1 MKLSDFTIWEGLFG
15 IDGNFYLSDS
25 ESTFYSTAISSHGY
39 DEVLHGKW
47 NQSGGGRRP
56 IKFSITSD
64 DIVGDSKNNFAFIS
78 PGLLSGDIFYDEDKK
93 CYRQSE
99 NVHIVESIFFNENPT
114 EQESLKRV
122 YVPYFLNRVLKPKD
136 ELKKYFSKILGKDL
150 FNLIESDK
158 IKLILDSHAELISR
172 QFSETLLFVL
182 DYVGLKNPCVLVY
195 NTQKFKNPK
204 VISWDYFLYAFE
216 FDLEPLFRA
225 AGYFPLSDSNI
236 KYLSEYKKP
245 KRYVSYNANLHGH
258 RLFNVLELYRNKLDK
273 YGLIS
278 VLNRSNDTMERLN
291 EEMIWFLSYLPEYSI
306 RDISDYENSVVELLK
321 EYYPKFPI
329 ILDIDV
335 DFLQLGDGGTLS
347 TKFRESY
354 GENKIDQNLSNK
366 IGSIRTDR
374 YIHSEH
380 LIDTYFSV
388 ISETSIN
395 CMHSNWENDELVHI
409 CEKTYKGLASP
420 HPFILYAN
428 DGVLKYLRSIGFET
442 FPEMFDESYDDEK
455 DTHKRFNLVFN
466 EIKKLCKMDTEE
478 IHKKFVSVLP
488 KIKHNHELLLN
499 FDRKELLLNKLM
511 DISNV

>member
-1 MKLSDFTIWEGLFG
+1 MKLSDFTLWEGLFG

-25 ESTFYSTAISSHGY
+25 GSNFYSAAISSHGY
-39 DEVLHGKW
+39 DEVLYKKW
-47 NQSGGGRRP
+47 DLNKGE
-56 IKFSITSD
+56 FLVNED
-64 DIVGDSKNNFAFIS
+64 DVIGDSKNNFAFIS
-78 PGLLSGDIFYDEDKK
+78 PGLLSGDIIYDEDRD
-93 CYRQSE
+93 CYYQE
-99 NVHIVESIFFNENPT
+99 NNFHIIGDIFFNGNPT
-114 EQESLKRV
+114 EEESLDGV
-122 YVPYFLNRVLKPKD
+122 YAPHFPNRVLKPKD

-158 IKLILDSHAELISR
+158 IKLILDSHAELISS

-204 VISWDYFLYAFE
+204 VISWDYFLYDFE

-278 VLNRSNDTMERLN
+278 VLNRSEDTMERLS
-291 EEMIWFLSYLPEYSI
+291 EEMINFLSYLPEYSI

-329 ILDIDV
+329 ILDIDL
-335 DFLQLGDGGTLS
+335 DYLLGESGFLRD
-347 TKFRESY
+347 KFRESY
-354 GENKIDQNLSNK
+354 GEDKIDHNLSIK
-366 IGSIRTDR
+366 LGSIRTDR
-374 YIHSEH
+374 YIHIEH

-395 CMHSNWENDELVHI
+395 CMHSGWENDELVHI

-428 DGVLKYLRSIGFET
+428 DGILKYLRSIGFQT

-478 IHKKFVSVLP
+478 VHKKFVSVLP

>member
-15 IDGNFYLSDS
+15 IDGEFYLSHSTSNFYDS
-25 ESTFYSTAISSHGY
+25 VVSPLGY
-39 DEVLHGKW
+39 DDILRKRWEGHTE
-47 NQSGGGRRP
+47 NRIP
-56 IKFSITSD
+56 FITVTSE
-64 DIVGDSKNNFAFIS
+64 DIIGDSKNNFAFIS
-78 PGLLSGDIFYDEDKK
+78 PGLFSGDIFYDEDKK
-93 CYRQSE
+93 CYLQSE
-99 NVHIVESIFFNENPT
+99 NVHIIESIFFNGNPT
-114 EQESLKRV
+114 EEESLDGV
-122 YVPYFLNRVLKPKD
+122 YAPHFPNYILKPKD

-158 IKLILDSHAELISR
+158 IKLILDSHSELISR
-172 QFSETLLFVL
+172 EFSEALLFVL

-195 NTQKFKNPK
+195 NSQKFKNPK
-204 VISWDYFLYAFE
+204 VISWDYFLYDFE
-216 FDLEPLFRA
+216 YDLQPLFEMG
-225 AGYFPLSDSNI
+225 GYFPLSDSNI

-245 KRYVSYNANLHGH
+245 KRYVSYNENLHGH
-258 RLFNVLELYRNKLDK
+258 RLFNVLELYNNKLDK

-278 VLNRSNDTMERLN
+278 VLNRSNDTMERLS
-291 EEMIWFLSYLPEYSI
+291 EEMINFLSYLPEYSI
-306 RDISDYENSVVELLK
+306 RNISDYENSVVELLK

-354 GENKIDQNLSNK
+354 GEDKIDHNLSIK
-366 IGSIRTDR
+366 LGSIRTDR
-374 YIHSEH
+374 YIHIEH

-395 CMHSNWENDELVHI
+395 NMHSNWDNEELVHI

-428 DGVLKYLRSIGFET
+428 DGVLKYLRSIGFQT
-442 FPEMFDESYDDEK
+442 FPEMFDESYDEEK

-466 EIKKLCKMDTEE
+466 QIKILCKMDTEE
-478 IHKKFVSVLP
+478 VHKKFVSVLP
-488 KIKHNHELLLN
+488 KIKHNHELLLS

-511 DISNV
+511 DISNA

>member
-15 IDGNFYLSDS
+15 IDGEFYLSHSTSNFYDS
-25 ESTFYSTAISSHGY
+25 VVSPLGY
-39 DEVLHGKW
+39 DDILRKRWEGHTE
-47 NQSGGGRRP
+47 NRIP
-56 IKFSITSD
+56 FITVTSE
-64 DIVGDSKNNFAFIS
+64 DIIGDSKNNFAFIS
-78 PGLLSGDIFYDEDKK
+78 PGLFSGDIFYDEDKK
-93 CYRQSE
+93 CYLQSE
-99 NVHIVESIFFNENPT
+99 NVHIIESIFFNGNPT
-114 EQESLKRV
+114 EEESLDGV
-122 YVPYFLNRVLKPKD
+122 YAPHFPNYILKPKD

-158 IKLILDSHAELISR
+158 IKLILDSHSELISR
-172 QFSETLLFVL
+172 EFSEALLFVL

-195 NTQKFKNPK
+195 NSQKFKNPK
-204 VISWDYFLYAFE
+204 VISWDYFLYDFE
-216 FDLEPLFRA
+216 YDLQPLFEMG
-225 AGYFPLSDSNI
+225 GYFPLSDSNI

-258 RLFNVLELYRNKLDK
+258 RLFNVLELYNNKLDK

-278 VLNRSNDTMERLN
+278 VLNRSNDTMERLS
-291 EEMIWFLSYLPEYSI
+291 EEMINFLSYLPEYSI
-306 RDISDYENSVVELLK
+306 RNISDYENSVVELLK
-321 EYYPKFPI
+321 EYYQKFPI

-354 GENKIDQNLSNK
+354 GEDKIDHNLSIK
-366 IGSIRTDR
+366 LGSIRTDR
-374 YIHSEH
+374 YIHIEH

-395 CMHSNWENDELVHI
+395 NMHSNWDNEELVHI

-428 DGVLKYLRSIGFET
+428 DGVLKYLRSIGFQT
-442 FPEMFDESYDDEK
+442 FPEMFDESYDEEK

-466 EIKKLCKMDTEE
+466 QIKILCKMDTEE
-478 IHKKFVSVLP
+478 VHKKFVSVLP
-488 KIKHNHELLLN
+488 KIKHNHELLLS

-511 DISNV
+511 DISNA

>member
-15 IDGNFYLSDS
+15 IDGEFYLSHSTSNFYDS
-25 ESTFYSTAISSHGY
+25 VVSPHGY
-39 DEVLHGKW
+39 DDILRKW
-47 NQSGGGRRP
+47 WEGYTENRIP
-56 IKFSITSD
+56 FITITSE
-64 DIVGDSKNNFAFIS
+64 DIIGDSKNNFAFIS

-99 NVHIVESIFFNENPT
+99 NVHIIESIFFKENPT
-114 EQESLKRV
+114 EQESLDGV
-122 YVPYFLNRVLKPKD
+122 YVPYFPNRVLKPKD

-158 IKLILDSHAELISR
+158 IKLILDAHWELISR
-172 QFSETLLFVL
+172 EFSETLLFLL
-182 DYVGLKNPCVLVY
+182 DYVGLKNSCALVY

-204 VISWDYFLYAFE
+204 IINWDYGLYQFE
-216 FDLEPLFRA
+216 YDLEPLFSA
-225 AGYFPLSDSNI
+225 IGYFPLSDSNI
-236 KYLSEYKKP
+236 EYLFEYKKP
-245 KRYVSYNANLHGH
+245 KRYVFYNANLHGH
-258 RLFNVLELYRNKLDK
+258 RLFYVLELYKNKLDK

-278 VLNRSNDTMERLN
+278 VLNRSNDTMERLS
-291 EEMIWFLSYLPEYSI
+291 EEMINFLSYLPEYNL
-306 RDISDYENSVVELLK
+306 RDISDYENSVVESLK

-335 DFLQLGDGGTLS
+335 DFLHGESGFLRD
-347 TKFRESY
+347 KFRESY
-354 GENKIDQNLSNK
+354 GEDKIDHNLSIK
-366 IGSIRTDR
+366 FGSIRTDR
-374 YIHSEH
+374 YIHIEH

-395 CMHSNWENDELVHI
+395 NMHSNWDNDELVHI

-455 DTHKRFNLVFN
+455 DTHKRFNLVFL

-488 KIKHNHELLLN
+488 KIKHNHELLLS

-511 DISNV
+511 DISNA